1 MVMPSG
7 PDVIMSGV
15 MMSGVMM
22 SGVMIS
28 GAIIS
33 GRVAD
38 AVMGAVA
45 GAVVGAAGE
54 FWLALLVM
62 ICYRIVSEMTQW
74 RFLSRYIRCGCG
86 GTGRRAALRSLW
98 ANTPWKFESSQ
109 PHQIHQSIICHP
121 IVFLEDSL

>member
-7 PDVIMSGV
+7 PDVIISGV
-15 MMSGVMM
+15 
-22 SGVMIS
+22 
-28 GAIIS
+28 IIS
-33 GRVAD
+33 GRVA
-38 AVMGAVA
+38 GAVVGAA
-45 GAVVGAAGE
+45 GAAVGAAGE

-109 PHQIHQSIICHP
+109 PHQFFYQISRK
-121 IVFLEDSL
+121 S

>member
-15 MMSGVMM
+15 MMSGVMIF
-22 SGVMIS
+22 GVMIS

-33 GRVAD
+33 GRVAG

-54 FWLALLVM
+54 FWLALLGNFRPD
-62 ICYRIVSEMTQW
+62 IISKSIYS
-74 RFLSRYIRCGCG
+74 FGKYI
-86 GTGRRAALRSLW
+86 
-98 ANTPWKFESSQ
+98 
-109 PHQIHQSIICHP
+109 
-121 IVFLEDSL
+121 

>member
-1 MVMPSG
+1 M
-7 PDVIMSGV
+7 IF
-15 MMSGVMM
+15 
-22 SGVMIS
+22 GVMIS
-28 GAIIS
+28 GVIIS

-38 AVMGAVA
+38 AAMGAAGAVMGAVA

-109 PHQIHQSIICHP
+109 PHQFSYQISRI
-121 IVFLEDSL
+121 S